1 MMSMIKDLQ
10 FKQEEFEYEIP
21 FHITNSVATTSK
33 VITVELL
40 LENGVVGLGQASR
53 SFRVNGEVYEGL
65 LKYREEIL
73 DKIKGLDT
81 RNYRLIFDQ
90 IDKFSR
96 TAPSL
101 KAAVQF
107 AVLDGLSQTVHMPVY
122 QLLGG
127 RKEYVESDLTI
138 GIDTLET
145 TVIRAKEAFN
155 KGFNILK
162 LKVGENL
169 KHDIDRVLAVAES
182 TQGAGYIV
190 DANLGYTAKEAI
202 QFADQMYKHSVNIR
216 IFEQP
221 VDVYDFDGMRLVR
234 NNCYY
239 PVGADETCKTKYD
252 ALRLVQEDCVDYINI
267 KLMKSGLSDALAIVE
282 IAQTANKKLMIGC
295 MGEAGIG
302 IGQSVHFACGTGA
315 FTYHDLDSGFLL
327 KDAPAVRYRT
337 DGNRLYP
344 TF

>member
-1 MMSMIKDLQ
+1 MSLIKGLE
-10 FKQEEFEYEIP
+10 FVSEEFDYYVP
-21 FHITNSVATTSK
+21 FHITGSVATSSK
-33 VITVELL
+33 VITVRLIL
-40 LENGVVGLGQASR
+40 DNGIVGLGQASR
-53 SFRVNGEVYEGL
+53 SFRVNGEVFEGL
-65 LKYREEIL
+65 MKYQHEML
-73 DKIKGLDT
+73 DKIDGMDV
-81 RNYRLIFDQ
+81 RNYKRIFDQ

-107 AVLDGLSQTVHMPVY
+107 AVLDGLSQTVKLPVY

-127 RKEYVESDLTI
+127 RKDFVESDLTI
-138 GIDTLET
+138 GIDTLEN
-145 TVIRAKEAFN
+145 TVSRAKDAYD
-155 KGFNILK
+155 KGFNVLK

-169 KHDIDRVLAVAES
+169 KHDIDRVLAVSEA

-202 QFADQMYKHSVNIR
+202 QFSDVMYKNSVNIR

-234 NNCYY
+234 NNSYY
-239 PVGADETCKTKYD
+239 PIGADETCKTKYD
-252 ALRLVQEDCVDYINI
+252 AMRLVREDCVDFINI
-267 KLMKSGLSDALAIVE
+267 KLMKSGISDALAIVE
-282 IAQTANKKLMIGC
+282 IAQSANKKLMIGC

-315 FTYHDLDSGFLL
+315 FAYHDLDSCFMT
-327 KDAPAVRYRT
+327 KNCEEIRFRSE
-337 DGNRLYP
+337 GNKLYP

>member
-1 MMSMIKDLQ
+1 MSLIKDLQ
-10 FKQEEFEYEIP
+10 FKQEEFEYEVP
-21 FHITNSVATTSK
+21 FHITNSVATSSK
-33 VITVELL
+33 VITVELML
-40 LENGVVGLGQASR
+40 DNGIVGLGQASR
-53 SFRVNGEVYEGL
+53 SFRVNGEVFEGL
-65 LKYREEIL
+65 LKYRNEIL
-73 DKIKGLDT
+73 DKINGLDV
-81 RNYRLIFDQ
+81 RNYKRIFDQ

-107 AVLDGLSQTVHMPVY
+107 AVLDGLSQTVKLPVY

-127 RKEYVESDLTI
+127 RKDFIETDLTI
-138 GIDTLET
+138 GIDNLET
-145 TVIRAKEAFN
+145 TVIRAKEAFD
-155 KGFNILK
+155 KGFNTLK
-162 LKVGENL
+162 LKVGEDL
-169 KHDIDRVLAVAES
+169 KHDIDRVLAVSEA
-182 TQGAGYIV
+182 TKGAGYIV

-202 QFADQMYKHSVNIR
+202 QFADQMYKNSVNIR

-252 ALRLVQEDCVDYINI
+252 AMRLVREDCVDYINI

-295 MGEAGIG
+295 MGEGG
-302 IGQSVHFACGTGA
+302 VGVGQSVHFACGTGA
-315 FTYHDLDSGFLL
+315 FTYHDLDSCFLL
-327 KDAPAVRYRT
+327 KNPEQIRFRSE
-337 DGNRLYP
+337 GNKLYP

>member
-1 MMSMIKDLQ
+1 MSLIKNLQ
-10 FKQEEFEYEIP
+10 FKQEEFEYEVP

-33 VITVELL
+33 VITVELSL
-40 LENGVVGLGQASR
+40 DNGVVGLGQASR
-53 SFRVNGEVYEGL
+53 SFRVNGEVFDGL
-65 LKYREEIL
+65 LKYRDEIL
-73 DKIKGLDT
+73 DKINGLDV
-81 RNYRLIFDQ
+81 RNYRRVFDQ

-107 AVLDGLSQTVHMPVY
+107 AVLDGLSQTVNLPVF

-127 RKEYVESDLTI
+127 RKDFIETDLTI
-138 GIDTLET
+138 GIDNLET
-145 TVIRAKEAFN
+145 TVIRAKEAFD
-155 KGFNILK
+155 KGFTTLK
-162 LKVGENL
+162 LKVGEDLN
-169 KHDIDRVLAVAES
+169 HDIDRVLAVSEA
-182 TQGAGYIV
+182 TKGAGYIV

-202 QFADQMYKHSVNIR
+202 QFADQMYKNGVNIR

-234 NNCYY
+234 NNCHY

-252 ALRLVQEDCVDYINI
+252 AMRLVREDCVDYINI

-295 MGEAGIG
+295 MGEGGIG

-315 FTYHDLDSGFLL
+315 FTYHDLDSCLLL
-327 KDAPAVRYRT
+327 KKPKPFRFRT
-337 DGNRLYP
+337 EGNKLYP

>member
-1 MMSMIKDLQ
+1 MSVIKNLQ
-10 FKQEEFEYEIP
+10 FKSEEFEYEIP
-21 FHITNSVATTSK
+21 FHITNSVATSSK
-33 VITVELL
+33 VITVELSL
-40 LENGVVGLGQASR
+40 NNGIVGLGQASR
-53 SFRVNGEVYEGL
+53 SFRVNGEVFEGL
-65 LKYREEIL
+65 LKYRDEIL
-73 DKIKGLDT
+73 DKINGLDV
-81 RNYRLIFDQ
+81 RNYRRVFDQ

-107 AVLDGLSQTVHMPVY
+107 AVLDGLSQTINLPVY

-127 RKEYVESDLTI
+127 RKDFIETDLTI
-138 GIDTLET
+138 SIDNLET
-145 TVIRAKEAFN
+145 TVIRAKEAFD
-155 KGFNILK
+155 KGFTTLK
-162 LKVGENL
+162 LKVGEDLN
-169 KHDIDRVLAVAES
+169 HDIDRVLAVAEA
-182 TQGAGYIV
+182 TKGACYIV

-202 QFADQMYKHSVNIR
+202 QFADRMYKNGVNIR

-234 NNCYY
+234 NNCHY

-252 ALRLVQEDCVDYINI
+252 ALRLVREDCVDYINI

-295 MGEAGIG
+295 MGEAGVG

-315 FTYHDLDSGFLL
+315 FSYHDLDSCFLL
-327 KDAPAVRYRT
+327 KEPQQFRFRA
-337 DGNRLYP
+337 DGNKLFP
-344 TF
+344 TL

>member
-1 MMSMIKDLQ
+1 MSVIKNLQ
-10 FKQEEFEYEIP
+10 FKAEEFEYEVP
-21 FHITNSVATTSK
+21 FHITNSVATSSK

-40 LENGVVGLGQASR
+40 LDNGIVGLGQASR
-53 SFRVNGEVYEGL
+53 SFRVNGEVFEGL
-65 LKYREEIL
+65 LKYRDEIL
-73 DKIKGLDT
+73 DKINGLDV
-81 RNYRLIFDQ
+81 RNYRRVFDQ

-107 AVLDGLSQTVHMPVY
+107 AVLDGLSQTINLPVY

-127 RKEYVESDLTI
+127 RKDFIETDLTI
-138 GIDTLET
+138 GIDNLET
-145 TVIRAKEAFN
+145 TVIRAKEAFD
-155 KGFNILK
+155 KGFTTLK
-162 LKVGENL
+162 LKVGEDLN
-169 KHDIDRVLAVAES
+169 HDIDRVLAVAEA
-182 TQGAGYIV
+182 TEGAGYIV

-202 QFADQMYKHSVNIR
+202 QFADQMYKNGVNIR

-234 NNCYY
+234 NNCHY

-252 ALRLVQEDCVDYINI
+252 ALRLVREDCVDYINI
-267 KLMKSGLSDALAIVE
+267 KLMKSGISDALAIVE

-295 MGEAGIG
+295 MGEGGIG
-302 IGQSVHFACGTGA
+302 MGQSVHFACGTGA
-315 FTYHDLDSGFLL
+315 FTYHDLDSCFLL
-327 KDAPAVRYRT
+327 KEPQKFRFKA
-337 DGNRLYP
+337 DGNKLYP

>member
-1 MMSMIKDLQ
+1 MSLIKDLQ
-10 FKQEEFEYEIP
+10 FKQEEFEYEVP
-21 FHITNSVATTSK
+21 FHITNSVATSSK
-33 VITVELL
+33 VITVELSL
-40 LENGVVGLGQASR
+40 DNGVIGLGQASR
-53 SFRVNGEVYEGL
+53 SFRVNGEVFEGL
-65 LKYREEIL
+65 LKYRNEIL
-73 DKIKGLDT
+73 DKINGLDV
-81 RNYRLIFDQ
+81 RNYKRIFDQ

-107 AVLDGLSQTVHMPVY
+107 AVLDGLSQTVQLPVY

-127 RKEYVESDLTI
+127 RKDFIETDLTI
-138 GIDTLET
+138 GIDNLET
-145 TVIRAKEAFN
+145 TVIRAKEAFD
-155 KGFNILK
+155 KGFATLK
-162 LKVGENL
+162 LKVGEDLN
-169 KHDIDRVLAVAES
+169 HDIDRVLAVAEA
-182 TQGAGYIV
+182 TKGAGYIV

-202 QFADQMYKHSVNIR
+202 QFADQMYRNSVNIR
-216 IFEQP
+216 ILEQP
-221 VDVYDFDGMRLVR
+221 VDVYDFEGMRLVR

-252 ALRLVQEDCVDYINI
+252 AMRLVREDCVDFINI

-295 MGEAGIG
+295 MGEGGIG

-315 FTYHDLDSGFLL
+315 FTYHDLDSCFLL
-327 KDAPAVRYRT
+327 KHPQQFRFKAE
-337 DGNRLYP
+337 GNKLYP